1 MLFLGRNNQGNQV
14 LDGFCRLLCCFIVCF
29 LLTQCSS
36 SASISSNSDT
46 DSDTAS
52 SSSGSTTSSV
62 VGGTVSELSVSD
74 GSAELTFDDLSD
86 DENILLLL
94 YSYSESSS
102 SIAFEVGS
110 SVNAALMADDPM
122 YLALSGEEEVVDED
136 MSDPDAIT
144 EALHLQLRDW
154 EEALDSEAAL
164 DSEGGDV
171 RYSVLYASTGSSRTF
186 KVLNSFSDSS
196 SYSTVTATLRY
207 QTDDFSFYVDDR
219 DEDALDDADLADL
232 ASDFSDVLPVEN
244 SLFGTV
250 TDVNGDGQF
259 AVLFTHEV
267 NSLGASSGGM
277 VTGFFY
283 AIDLF
288 DADVYSVSNEMEVFY
303 TFIPDPDADYGSAV
317 SKSFAMSN
325 IYPGVLPHEYQHMI
339 NFNQHYFVNSGAA
352 ESGWLNEGLSHLAE
366 DIHSANA
373 DDYME
378 ETGMENPAR
387 VSSFL
392 SDVNNV
398 CITCGTTLKQRGG
411 SYLFIRYLYEQAELG
426 NLTAVDSGAE
436 LLANLLD
443 TNFRGTDNVTN
454 AAFGSLGTSSD
465 FKTIY
470 GQFALAT
477 YLSNTGYSTNEQL
490 GFTGINL
497 RSVQD
502 DNRGTVLNGPS
513 ILEQTSLPLTDT
525 LSGVS
530 ATYVEISGE
539 TINDNGGTLS
549 LSFGTGADFGGYA
562 VRED

>member
-1 MLFLGRNNQGNQV
+1 M
-14 LDGFCRLLCCFIVCF
+14 
-29 LLTQCSS
+29 
-36 SASISSNSDT
+36 
-46 DSDTAS
+46 
-52 SSSGSTTSSV
+52 

-74 GSAELTFDDLSD
+74 GSATLTFDDLGD
-86 DENILLLL
+86 EENILLLL

-122 YLALSGEEEVVDED
+122 YLALNDAEEVAEEET
-136 MSDPDAIT
+136 SDPDAIT
-144 EALHLQLRDW
+144 EAFHWQLRDW
-154 EEALDSEAAL
+154 EESLDPEAAL
-164 DSEGGDV
+164 ASEGGAV
-171 RYSVLYASTGSSRTF
+171 RYSVLYATTGSSRTF

-196 SYSTVTATLRY
+196 SYATVTATLRY
-207 QTDDFSFYVDDR
+207 QTDDFMFYVDDR
-219 DEDALDDADLADL
+219 DATALDDADLDSLAD
-232 ASDFSDVLPVEN
+232 SFSDVLPIEN
-244 SLFGTV
+244 AFFGTT
-250 TDVNGDGQF
+250 TDINGDDKF

-288 DADVYSVSNEMEVFY
+288 DADVYAVSNEMEVFY

-317 SKSFAMSN
+317 SKSFALTN

-339 NFNQHYFVNSGAA
+339 NFNQHYFINNGAA
-352 ESGWLNEGLSHLAE
+352 EAGWLNEGLSHLAE
-366 DIHSANA
+366 DIHSTNGEG
-373 DDYME
+373 YMA
-378 ETGMENPAR
+378 ETGLENPAR

-398 CITCGTTLKQRGG
+398 CVTCGTTLKQRGG
-411 SYLFIRYLYEQAELG
+411 SYLFMRYLYEQAELG

-443 TNFRGTDNVTN
+443 TNLRGTDNITSAV
-454 AAFGSLGTSSD
+454 FGSLGTSGD
-465 FKTIY
+465 FKEIY
-470 GQFALAT
+470 GQCALAT

-490 GFTGINL
+490 GFTGLNL
-497 RSVQD
+497 RAEQD
-502 DNRGTVLNGPS
+502 DNRGTVLNGPA
-513 ILEQTSLPLTDT
+513 ILELSSLPLTDT

-530 ATYVEISGE
+530 AAYIEISGS
-539 TINDNGGTLS
+539 TINDNGGVLN
-549 LSFGTGADFGGYA
+549 LSFGTSADFGGYV